1 MRIQLVSPYLPE
13 RDGIADYTAILRGEL
28 VAQGHEVTVVV
39 PRRQSGR
46 PAEVVGS
53 LERGGRA
60 VERLGSSAKL
70 GGTDVVH
77 VEFCVGAFGSAI
89 PALLRLLR
97 ALRRASVPVVIT
109 FHDITRDIARLGAA
123 GRWLYRRFA
132 ARADAII
139 VHTKPAE
146 NLATEVRARRDQSVF
161 VIPHF
166 VPQLPEAA
174 VTADQLSARWQLGG
188 KRILLAFG
196 FIHID
201 KGLDDLVRALAE
213 LRDEGVLGGENAQLV
228 VAGSV
233 RGRAGVFRA
242 LELSDRIHLARV
254 KRLVRRSR
262 LSDRVTFTGYVPS
275 GEVAAWF
282 SLADAA
288 VLPYRRIEQSGVAS
302 LAAAA
307 GTPVLASDVGELS
320 AFSRQRD
327 WTWPPGEPRQIA
339 RSLRA
344 FLSGPAAPAA
354 RASREHQ
361 VREIAAATIHIYELV
376 VSAGSAPMA

>member
-13 RDGIADYTAILRGEL
+13 RDGIADYTAVLRGEL
-28 VAQGHEVTVVV
+28 VDQGHEVTVVV
-39 PRRQSGR
+39 PRRASGR

-53 LERGGRA
+53 LERSGRGT
-60 VERLGSSAKL
+60 ERLARAAKL
-70 GGTDVVH
+70 AGTEVVH
-77 VEFCVGAFGSAI
+77 VQFCVGAFGSAS
-89 PALLRLLR
+89 PALWRLLA
-97 ALRRASVPVVIT
+97 ALRRLSVPVVIT
-109 FHDITRDIARLGAA
+109 FHDITRDIARLGAG

-132 ARADAII
+132 ALADAII

-146 NLATEVRARRDQSVF
+146 SVAIEIRARRDQDVF

-166 VPQLPEAA
+166 EPQLPKAT
-174 VTADQLSARWQLGG
+174 VTPDQLAARWQLDG

-213 LRDEGVLGGENAQLV
+213 LGDEGVLAGENAQLV

-233 RGRAGVFRA
+233 RPRTGVFRVF
-242 LELSDRIHLARV
+242 ELSDRIHLARV
-254 KRLVRRSR
+254 TRLVQRSR
-262 LSDRVTFTGYVPS
+262 LSDRVTFTSYVPS

-282 SLADAA
+282 SLADAV

-339 RSLRA
+339 RSLRG